1 MNVGVDPA
9 GNEVAAGVCRVD
21 LLNRS
26 SVAAACVAAV
36 IVVGVTVVAQDGG
49 RGRGQALASATGITP
64 RHEHGYVKLGNL
76 FYLLG
81 GRRIQPVDIFNPARG
96 LWTKGAAPPL
106 EIHHF
111 QAVPFDGK
119 IYLVGAITGSS
130 PTEPPLAN
138 VFVYDPAADTWAK
151 GTEIPAG
158 RRRGGAGAVLHNGE
172 IVVVAGITNGHSDGH
187 VTWVDAFNPKTGQ
200 WRQLPDAPRARDGFH
215 AAIIDNKIY
224 AAGGRRSSAA
234 TGQTF
239 ELTVPEVDVFNLT
252 TNTWSTLPP
261 TGNIPTPRAGAAVAE
276 VSGKLVVLGGE
287 SGGQQLAHNEVEA
300 LDPATGTWTK
310 LAPLSMGRHA
320 TQAILHDGRIYLA
333 SGSRTRGATEVDTQE
348 IYVPVGKS

>member
-1 MNVGVDPA
+1 MGLPKP
-9 GNEVAAGVCRVD
+9 
-21 LLNRS
+21 S
-26 SVAAACVAAV
+26 SAVAACVAA
-36 IVVGVTVVAQDGG
+36 IIAIGVTLVAQDPG
-49 RGRGQALASATGITP
+49 RGSGQPSATGITP

-81 GRRIQPVDIFNPARG
+81 GRRIQPVDIFNPTTK
-96 LWTKGAAPPL
+96 LWTKGASPPV

-111 QAVPFDGK
+111 QAVPFEGK
-119 IYLVGAITGSS
+119 IYLVGAMTGRY

-138 VFVYDPAADTWAK
+138 VFIYDPAADRWAE
-151 GTEIPAG
+151 GPEIPSG

-172 IVVVAGITNGHSDGH
+172 IIVIAGITNGHSDGH

-200 WRQLPDAPRARDGFH
+200 WRRLPDAPRARDHFH
-215 AAIIDNKIY
+215 AAIIDSKIY

-239 ELTVPEVDVFNLT
+239 ELTVPEVDVFNLA
-252 TNTWSTLPP
+252 TNTWSTLPA
-261 TGNIPTPRAGAAVAE
+261 TGNIPTPRAGAAVE
-276 VSGKLVVLGGE
+276 VVRGKLVVLGGE
-287 SGGQQLAHNEVEA
+287 SGGQQLAHGEVEA
-300 LDPATGTWTK
+300 LDPATGTWAK

-348 IYVPVGKS
+348 IYLPVGP

>member
-1 MNVGVDPA
+1 M
-9 GNEVAAGVCRVD
+9 D
-21 LLNRS
+21 LLKRS

-119 IYLVGAITGSS
+119 IYLVGAMTGPY

-151 GTEIPAG
+151 GPEIPAG

-172 IVVVAGITNGHSDGH
+172 IIVIAGITNGHSDGH

-200 WRQLPDAPRARDGFH
+200 WRQLPDAPRARDHFH

-252 TNTWSTLPP
+252 TNTWSTLPA
-261 TGNIPTPRAGAAVAE
+261 TGNIPTPRAGAAVAV